1 MPVRFPANVPYD
13 MWPQLYGVF
22 TALDAGLTAEAQRR
36 WDESTRTPEG
46 TYCQRSAGAIQKG
59 YTDFAPASAVV
70 VTPPCVPRALP
81 RLQEYAADTVYA
93 VQAAG
98 DSTVASWSVSS
109 GGAPCYAA
117 VRDDPNG
124 PNVSETYGA
133 GATAPLVIK
142 AGQWL
147 VQWLAPGTPGQSG
160 RFSM

>member
-1 MPVRFPANVPYD
+1 MTTRFPAQLPYD
-13 MWPQLYGVF
+13 DSLPLISVGDLVNQGRIV
-22 TALDAGLTAEAQRR
+22 EAVNMMAANQKACAN
-36 WDESTRTPEG
+36 TL
-46 TYCQRSAGAIQKG
+46 GAVNFWRAQ
-59 YTDFAPASAVV
+59 YVPASAVV
-70 VTPPCVPRALP
+70 ITPPCVPRALP
-81 RLQEYAADTVYA
+81 RTQEYAADTVYA
-93 VQAAG
+93 VQAAA

-133 GATAPLVIK
+133 GATSPLVIK